1 MNREK
6 RVRIML
12 NRIEIRMDV
21 ASGKMQV
28 KPFP

>member
-6 RVRIML
+6 RVRMML
-12 NRIEIRMDV
+12 SRIESRMDV